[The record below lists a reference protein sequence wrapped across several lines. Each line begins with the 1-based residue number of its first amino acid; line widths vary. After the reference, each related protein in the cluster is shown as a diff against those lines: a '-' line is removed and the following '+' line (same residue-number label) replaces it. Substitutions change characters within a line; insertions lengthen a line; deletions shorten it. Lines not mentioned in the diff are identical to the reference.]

1 MERTLRE
8 IVGERIVLLRRRKG
22 WTQPELARQAEMGTT
37 TLNRIENAHASMTM
51 EKVVALARVLG
62 VSTDWL
68 LGQRDVEDEPP
79 RPAAKRRSRKD
90 VQEELWPAEADL
102 VEV

>member
-1 MERTLRE
+1 MARTLRE

-22 WTQPELARQAEMGTT
+22 WTQPELAHQAGMGIT

-62 VSTDWL
+62 TSADYL
-68 LGQRDVEDEPP
+68 LGLSDDPGTESELF
-79 RPAAKRRSRKD
+79 PAA
-90 VQEELWPAEADL
+90 VAL
-102 VEV
+102 VSA